1 MHLNLGILIGVA
13 VLAVSFAAALMLHH
27 TRAGAKFKEH
37 VPDRPQR
44 RVLLAGF
51 GFLVTFAIVR
61 GLAWSI
67 HNNIG
72 PFHNVEMG
80 GRHIHHMVWGI
91 LLLLLTG
98 FAWVLEVGSGTGE
111 VSAFLGRLTAIL
123 YGAGAAMTLDE
134 FALWLNLEDVYW
146 AREGR
151 ESIEAA
157 MAFFVLCVMAYII
170 AKAESK
176 RRKAS

>member
-1 MHLNLGILIGVA
+1 MGLLVGIA
-13 VLAVSFAAALMLHH
+13 VLVVSFVAAVVLHR
-27 TRAGAKFKEH
+27 TPAGAKFKEH

-51 GFLVTFAIVR
+51 GFIVTFAIVR

-72 PFHNVEMG
+72 PFHNIEMG

-98 FAWVLEVGSGTGE
+98 FAWVLEVGDGPGE
-111 VSAFLGRLTAIL
+111 VSAFTGRLTAML

-134 FALWLNLEDVYW
+134 FALWLNLQDVYW
-146 AREGR
+146 AREGL

-157 MAFFVLCVMAYII
+157 MAFLVLCVMAYII
-170 AKAESK
+170 ARAESK
-176 RRKAS
+176 RRKT